1 MLEKTSRSPF
11 TSMAVM
17 VGQTEARKVAILG
30 LPPFETADRALSK
43 RLYFAGALGA
53 RQELRHVLV
62 LS

>member
-1 MLEKTSRSPF
+1 
-11 TSMAVM
+11 MAVM